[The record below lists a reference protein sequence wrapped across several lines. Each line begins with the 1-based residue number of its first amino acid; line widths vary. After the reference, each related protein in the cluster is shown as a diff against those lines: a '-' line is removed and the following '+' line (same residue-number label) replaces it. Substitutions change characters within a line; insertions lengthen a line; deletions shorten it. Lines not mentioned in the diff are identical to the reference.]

1 MDFAPETAASMDGN
15 RPVPRLNGHFGPLNE
30 PFVEGSLKTVYW
42 TTKSPPPKMQTALT
56 FQPLRPWLTHPR
68 ETVAGAILAAVGL
81 VVLAGSSGA
90 TPLLPEFAKQAEVE
104 QADQLAKPLPNQIRD
119 LAPET
124 ALEVNAQIPIAGG
137 PNPSANPF
145 LLARAS
151 AETRARALE
160 CLTSAVYYE
169 AAQEPTNGQRGVAQV
184 VLNRV
189 RHPAFPNSVCG
200 VVFEGSTRATG
211 CQFTFT
217 CDGSMA
223 LAPIAALWNRARKV
237 AEAALAGYVYAPV
250 GHATH
255 YHANYVVPYWASSL
269 TKTAVEGAHIFY
281 RWQGGWGRPAAFGDR
296 WSGLEGD
303 PRTLRSIALNTPRPV
318 APVEAADTTIEKLEE
333 AGAKVIEGK
342 DGRVRLLF
350 TPEARE
356 AVEKVKV
363 VPYVDRSAAS
373 DNLRFAL
380 SGSGSP
386 GEEAQRPFGRT
397 AEGAGTT
404 GQDLPRAGPRREL
417 AANSTAQ

>member
-1 MDFAPETAASMDGN
+1 MQNAMI
-15 RPVPRLNGHFGPLNE
+15 
-30 PFVEGSLKTVYW
+30 LK
-42 TTKSPPPKMQTALT
+42 PQG
-56 FQPLRPWLTHPR
+56 FQLARPWLTHPR
-68 ETVAGAILAAVGL
+68 ETVAGALIVAVGL

-90 TPLLPEFAKQAEVE
+90 SPLLPQFARQATVE
-104 QADQLAKPLPNQIRD
+104 QANALEKPLPNQIRN

-124 ALEVNAQIPIAGG
+124 ALEVNAQIPVANG
-137 PNPSANPF
+137 PNPSASPF
-145 LLARAS
+145 MFGKAS
-151 AETRARALE
+151 AETRARAIE

-169 AAQEPTNGQRGVAQV
+169 AAQESTDGQRGVAQV

-223 LAPIAALWNRARKV
+223 RAPMPDLWNRARKV
-237 AEAALAGYVYAPV
+237 AEEALAGHVYAPV
-250 GHATH
+250 GYATH

-281 RWQGGWGRPAAFGDR
+281 RWQGGWGRPAAFNDR

-303 PRTLRSIALNTPRPV
+303 PKSLRFAALSAPRPV
-318 APVEAADTTIEKLEE
+318 ATAKASETTVEKLEE
-333 AGAKVIEGK
+333 AGARVIEGK

-350 TPEARE
+350 TQEARE

-363 VPYVDRSAAS
+363 TPYVERTAAS

-380 SGSGSP
+380 DGGASDQPALGSKQEPKPVETAS
-386 GEEAQRPFGRT
+386 AQ
-397 AEGAGTT
+397 
-404 GQDLPRAGPRREL
+404 
-417 AANSTAQ
+417 

>member
-1 MDFAPETAASMDGN
+1 
-15 RPVPRLNGHFGPLNE
+15 
-30 PFVEGSLKTVYW
+30 
-42 TTKSPPPKMQTALT
+42 MQSTMT
-56 FQPLRPWLTHPR
+56 FEPLRPWLTHPR
-68 ETVAGAILAAVGL
+68 ETVAGATLAAIGL
-81 VVLAGSSGA
+81 VVLTGSSGA
-90 TPLLPEFAKQAEVE
+90 TPLLPEFARQAPVQEVVP
-104 QADQLAKPLPNQIRD
+104 AKPLPNQIRD
-119 LAPET
+119 LAPQT
-124 ALEVNAQIPIAGG
+124 ALEVNAQIPIASG
-137 PNPSANPF
+137 PNPAARPF
-145 LLARAS
+145 LFGKAS

-160 CLTSAVYYE
+160 CLTSAIYYE
-169 AAQEPTNGQRGVAQV
+169 AAQEPTDGQRGVAQV

-200 VVFEGSTRATG
+200 VVYEGSTRATG

-223 LAPIAALWNRARKV
+223 YAPIPSLWNRARKV
-237 AEAALAGYVYAPV
+237 AEAALDGRVYAPV
-250 GHATH
+250 GYATH

-281 RWQGGWGRPAAFGDR
+281 RWQGGWGRPAAFTHR

-303 PRTLRSIALNTPRPV
+303 PKALRLAALNAPRPV
-318 APVEAADTTIEKLEE
+318 EPVESAEKTTVEALKE

-363 VPYVDRSAAS
+363 TPYVDRSAAS

-380 SGSGSP
+380 NGGSA
-386 GEEAQRPFGRT
+386 EEPERPFGRAT
-397 AEGAGTT
+397 EGAGS
-404 GQDLPRAGPRREL
+404 E
-417 AANSTAQ
+417 AATSTAQ